1 MLDLGYVL
9 NYVAAGSCLLL
20 LAGLLRWGI
29 KVDRSITV
37 QANIN
42 QETLKAMT
50 ALADRVTGLEDSR
63 LSDLERR
70 VSLAEGPVA
79 SNGEQ
84 RHARKRPRN
93 A

>member
-1 MLDLGYVL
+1 MLDLSYVL

-50 ALADRVTGLEDSR
+50 ALADRVTGLEDTR
-63 LSDLERR
+63 LEDLERR
-70 VSLAEGPVA
+70 VALAEDRPVA
-79 SNGEQ
+79 TNGER
-84 RHARKRPRN
+84 RHARKRS
-93 A
+93 

>member
-1 MLDLGYVL
+1 MLDLSYVL

-50 ALADRVTGLEDSR
+50 ALADRVTGLEDTR
-63 LSDLERR
+63 LEDLERR
-70 VSLAEGPVA
+70 VALAEDRPVA
-79 SNGEQ
+79 SNGER
-84 RHARKRPRN
+84 RHARKRS
-93 A
+93 